1 MHSVHPLNSGLPCW
15 MSEGVCLI
23 KRLLP
28 SFNEENEFLGCKA
41 FLVNHSMFNA
51 AYIILEHLI
60 NVEMNITWIACHLS
74 CLLVLFSRQHL
85 CSQPLYSKSHQLFS
99 ALLGLCPHFQSRP
112 FSWNLGRAW
121 FLGRSSPTYLAR
133 KTFEGTN
140 PLKND
145 TVFGWGWLVRP

>member
-1 MHSVHPLNSGLPCW
+1 MHSVHPLNSGLLCW

-28 SFNEENEFLGCKA
+28 SFNEENEFFGCKA
-41 FLVNHSMFNA
+41 FLE

-60 NVEMNITWIACHLS
+60 NMEVNIAWIACHLS
-74 CLLVLFSRQHL
+74 SLLVLFARQHL
-85 CSQPLYSKSHQLFS
+85 CSQLLYSKSHQLFS

-112 FSWNLGRAW
+112 FPWNLGRAW
-121 FLGRSSPTYLAR
+121 FLGRSRPTYLAR

-145 TVFGWGWLVRP
+145 TIFGWG